1 MSTPDNHGKKA
12 PHFAAFKPLTTAQ
25 NANNCCCDGA
35 CSSTPT
41 LSENVSGTRYSW
53 KVSGMDCAACARK
66 VENAV
71 RQLAGVNQVQVLFAT
86 EKLVVDAD
94 NDIRAQVESAVQKAG
109 YSLRDE
115 QAADEP
121 QTSRLK
127 ENLPLITL
135 IVMMAISWGLEQFNH
150 PFGQLA
156 FIATTLV
163 GLYPIA
169 RQALRLIKSGSY
181 FAIETLMSVAAIG
194 ALFIGATAEAAMVL
208 LLFLIGE
215 RLEGWAASRARQG
228 VSALMALKPETATR
242 LRNGEREEVAI
253 NSLRPGDVIEVAAGG
268 RLPAD
273 GKLLSPFAS
282 FDESA
287 LTGESIPVERAT
299 G

>member
-12 PHFAAFKPLTTAQ
+12 PQFAAFKPLTTVQ
-25 NANNCCCDGA
+25 NTNDCCCGGA

-115 QAADEP
+115 QASDEP
-121 QTSRLK
+121 QESRLK

-135 IVMMAISWGLEQFNH
+135 IVMMAISWGLEQFNTK
-150 PFGQLA
+150 PSA
-156 FIATTLV
+156 PNTTPTMPHTV
-163 GLYPIA
+163 
-169 RQALRLIKSGSY
+169 
-181 FAIETLMSVAAIG
+181 
-194 ALFIGATAEAAMVL
+194 
-208 LLFLIGE
+208 
-215 RLEGWAASRARQG
+215 
-228 VSALMALKPETATR
+228 
-242 LRNGEREEVAI
+242 
-253 NSLRPGDVIEVAAGG
+253 
-268 RLPAD
+268 
-273 GKLLSPFAS
+273 SPFS
-282 FDESA
+282 S
-287 LTGESIPVERAT
+287 
-299 G
+299 

>member
-1 MSTPDNHGKKA
+1 MYPSVNEKNLTGGCHVDSLTITARKP
-12 PHFAAFKPLTTAQ
+12 PQFAAFKPLTTVQ
-25 NANNCCCDGA
+25 NTNDCCCDGA

-115 QAADEP
+115 QASDEP
-121 QTSRLK
+121 QESRLK

-242 LRNGEREEVAI
+242 LRNGERE
-253 NSLRPGDVIEVAAGG
+253 GWQ
-268 RLPAD
+268 
-273 GKLLSPFAS
+273 
-282 FDESA
+282 
-287 LTGESIPVERAT
+287 
-299 G
+299 

>member
-1 MSTPDNHGKKA
+1 
-12 PHFAAFKPLTTAQ
+12 
-25 NANNCCCDGA
+25 
-35 CSSTPT
+35 
-41 LSENVSGTRYSW
+41 
-53 KVSGMDCAACARK
+53 MDCAACARK

-121 QTSRLK
+121 QESRLK

-156 FIATTLV
+156 LSRPRWLAV
-163 GLYPIA
+163 PIA

-181 FAIETLMSVAAIG
+181 FAIETLMSIAAIG

-215 RLEGWAASRARQG
+215 RLEGWPPAARVRALAR
-228 VSALMALKPETATR
+228 
-242 LRNGEREEVAI
+242 
-253 NSLRPGDVIEVAAGG
+253 
-268 RLPAD
+268 
-273 GKLLSPFAS
+273 
-282 FDESA
+282 
-287 LTGESIPVERAT
+287 
-299 G
+299 